1 MLEESQDSDRLT
13 PGSASAREVCI
24 QRHPTQGFGFIAG
37 SQRPVIVRSVSAD
50 GPSIGKLLP
59 GDQILA
65 INEEVVSESPRERVI
80 DLVSPV
86 SEPSCQIQSLLF
98 QSPVSSPRLFQ
109 SPKSAFISAAKKA
122 HLRTNP
128 PKVRFS
134 EQVSFSDPDSTMLK
148 DDSLL
153 LIPNVLKVF
162 LENGQIKSFTFDSRT
177 TVRDV
182 ISSLQDRLSLRYI
195 EHFAL
200 VLESGGLDQNQRLH
214 LLQENQPLS
223 HVVHR
228 TYFQGMKC
236 LFRICFFPKDAAD
249 LLRRD
254 PAAFEYL
261 YIQSRNDVIK
271 ERFGMNWKSDV
282 TLRLAALHIYITVS
296 SARPNQKISL
306 KNVEKEW
313 GLEPFLPLTLL
324 PTIKEKNVCKTL
336 SQLLKTYQ
344 QPPPSGNKVPPLQG
358 KLQYMRVLNDLPPF
372 GGLLFHTVGLDEKQS
387 ATTLLVG
394 PRHGISHVIDLKN
407 NLTTVLTEFSRVAK
421 IQLFRENQGV
431 ARVEVAIHEAKPLVL
446 LMEWPDASN
455 FACLISGYYKLFVD
469 PKRTIYYR
477 TPGQSHMIKADYRS
491 SHHAH
496 PRSGATA
503 ASSWDRRGEERE
515 RHQTRDSASHSQK
528 TPAPLAAE
536 SKHLGLCHVHLRE
549 QQQLQELQTQAEG
562 ELDINENFISQE
574 ASGRARTK
582 SDPTVQSTEAIA
594 GRPESPVQEC
604 SLAFRNRAQTTG
616 KSQRTAGFFC
626 DSCKSRL
633 QADSVGVAVNG
644 GSGGASSKHC
654 SSACASR
661 NGGAVDLMALPPPGN
676 EEEDEEVVD
685 EAKKL
690 QPPQP
695 AIAAPPPGF
704 RDNSSDEDDTKRG
717 QKSQPNPPGEVSA
730 PVSGSIPATGAA
742 AAVSGVMA
750 IALEAVTA
758 REDVPVTLIDNVSTR
773 TVRDHAQELDDA
785 LVSTLQALE
794 ALAASEDFPHQH
806 QPPAQTAG
814 LIVLAAITPE
824 SSLDSGH
831 ETNSSELTDMS
842 EMVSAMKQHQN
853 QAYLLAH
860 HINKDHIF
868 SRRDFPLAIPSCT
881 TQTIGSSGF
890 SMGQIHGGCPPKQV
904 ILTKTVPL
912 KLRASPETPSQV
924 PNPVL
929 QGSNIT
935 QDPIQSEVSV
945 DENMAEKTEPGKVC
959 TSDAATKSVEVLKV
973 PAQGQAPQDAKDPRT
988 PCSDVGKVSPNLKAG
1003 VKVKKTSLPSP
1014 DPANKALPIILPV
1027 DRTASAKTFPTNMC
1041 QDAETASSETIKPSS
1056 SKDLLPVDDLFCTC
1070 PVRETGQQL
1079 RLMDPQTQ
1087 KVVVF
1092 HSSSPENDERI
1103 RAKGLQLASSKD
1115 NTTRA
1120 AGGGADPISAKPKP
1134 QLATKTPHMP
1144 VKVERKD
1151 TAEAKTES
1159 SQGKAHA
1166 EPQKCPPKSLPLLGD
1181 PTNPTCTADKVS
1193 TLPAAE
1199 NKKQGGT
1206 KGKNQRS
1213 APFLSIKNL
1222 LSATFPA
1229 RLRRETDERRAQ
1241 LQKVRQYELEFL
1253 EELLKPKSS
1262 GGEYLPQG
1270 SSPVPSGIPCAC
1282 QLRTSPVLKAPGISR
1297 EQRRSCD
1304 CKRMCRGIRLPD
1316 TPVGSTS
1323 EPQQHRGR
1331 ERPISKTPPATS
1343 KIPHAQGGPKR
1354 PQTLEIKTTRIRSSS
1369 LESREPRGEQASCL
1383 PTCTTPTP
1391 DCVSAPQYKKLQRR
1405 YSIGEVDNAEG
1416 TPLYAEVKPK
1426 SKSLEKEMERV
1437 RATGLRLPTPV
1448 EPVPTQ
1454 THTAASAAEAKGKKG
1469 VFFIQGEELLR
1480 ESRDGAPTEVLLGL
1494 PSEDGDDREKC
1505 CSFCFC
1511 YRKCEAADES
1521 SEKEELSYSIPL
1533 QVLPG
1538 MQLDSR
1544 NVVSKTLQV
1553 LHAEGCSGEDED
1565 VEEEEEEEDEEEPQT
1580 QEIDLRACGTLE
1592 GSLSRVQSLQGK
1604 KFNLPDGFLN
1614 AQLDANELL
1623 SILRQCANSP
1633 QADNESRLQPS
1644 RIAEYKQELAVRFKD
1659 FRAACRR
1666 VASVEK
1672 SPTRMLSVVTASFL
1686 VLCELTQTFI
1696 KLVRGVR
1703 SESQRLQLL
1712 RKVEEVAINY
1722 TLLLRA
1728 AEEAMGHSSSLPN
1741 KSTDA
1746 LEYTKMPNI
1755 KIFSGSSHREL
1766 SHKIAERLGMELGK
1780 VVTKKFSN
1788 QETCVEIGESVRGED
1803 VYIVQSGCGE
1813 INDNLMELLIMINA
1827 CKIASASRVTAV
1839 IPCFPYARQD
1849 KKDKVGSRAPISAKL
1864 VANMLSVSGADHI
1877 ITMDLHASQIQGF
1890 FDIPVDNLYAEPAV
1904 LKWIKEN
1911 IPEWKNCTIVSPD
1924 AGGAKRVT
1932 SIADRLNVD
1941 FALIHK
1947 ERKKANEVDRMVL
1960 VGDVTDRV
1968 AILVDDMA
1976 DTCGTVCHAADKLI
1990 SAGATKVYAILTHG
2004 IFSGPA
2010 VSRINNACF
2019 EAVVVT
2025 NTIPQE
2031 EKMKTCPK
2039 IQVIDISM
2047 ILAEAIRRTHN
2058 GESVSYLFSHVP
2070 L

>member
-1 MLEESQDSDRLT
+1 MAKVQDGHTNTCDSPAMLEESQDGMDSGSLT
-13 PGSASAREVCI
+13 PGPASARQVCI
-24 QRHPTQGFGFIAG
+24 QRHPSQGFGFIAG

-65 INEEVVSESPRERVI
+65 INEEVVSEASRERVI
-80 DLVSPV
+80 DLVRCCKDSIVLTVLQPH
-86 SEPSCQIQSLLF
+86 
-98 QSPVSSPRLFQ
+98 Q

-200 VLESGGLDQNQRLH
+200 MLESGGLDQNQRLH

-236 LFRICFFPKDAAD
+236 LFRICFFPKDPAD

-271 ERFGMNWKSDV
+271 ERFGMDWKSDV

-344 QPPPSGNKVPPLQG
+344 HPPPSGNKVPPLQG

-394 PRHGISHVIDLKN
+394 PRHGIGHVIDLKN

-421 IQLFRENQGV
+421 IQLHRENQGV

-469 PKRTIYYR
+469 PKRAIYYR
-477 TPGQSHMIKADYRS
+477 TPGQSYMIK
-491 SHHAH
+491 
-496 PRSGATA
+496 
-503 ASSWDRRGEERE
+503 
-515 RHQTRDSASHSQK
+515 
-528 TPAPLAAE
+528 
-536 SKHLGLCHVHLRE
+536 
-549 QQQLQELQTQAEG
+549 
-562 ELDINENFISQE
+562 
-574 ASGRARTK
+574 
-582 SDPTVQSTEAIA
+582 
-594 GRPESPVQEC
+594 
-604 SLAFRNRAQTTG
+604 
-616 KSQRTAGFFC
+616 
-626 DSCKSRL
+626 
-633 QADSVGVAVNG
+633 
-644 GSGGASSKHC
+644 
-654 SSACASR
+654 
-661 NGGAVDLMALPPPGN
+661 
-676 EEEDEEVVD
+676 
-685 EAKKL
+685 
-690 QPPQP
+690 
-695 AIAAPPPGF
+695 
-704 RDNSSDEDDTKRG
+704 
-717 QKSQPNPPGEVSA
+717 
-730 PVSGSIPATGAA
+730 
-742 AAVSGVMA
+742 
-750 IALEAVTA
+750 
-758 REDVPVTLIDNVSTR
+758 
-773 TVRDHAQELDDA
+773 
-785 LVSTLQALE
+785 
-794 ALAASEDFPHQH
+794 
-806 QPPAQTAG
+806 AG

-831 ETNSSELTDMS
+831 ETNSSELTDVS

-860 HINKDHIF
+860 HINKERIF
-868 SRRDFPLAIPSCT
+868 SRRDFPLAIPGCT
-881 TQTIGSSGF
+881 TQTIEGGAF
-890 SMGQIHGGCPPKQV
+890 SMGQIRGSCSSKPV
-904 ILTKTVPL
+904 TLSKTVPL
-912 KLRASPETPSQV
+912 KLSPAKETASPGLSSV
-924 PNPVL
+924 K
-929 QGSNIT
+929 QGSNVTHDPLQSEPSEGKKAKSEPTKACT
-935 QDPIQSEVSV
+935 QDRP
-945 DENMAEKTEPGKVC
+945 A
-959 TSDAATKSVEVLKV
+959 KSPEELKV
-973 PAQGQAPQDAKDPRT
+973 SDPGQAPKVGKDQRS
-988 PCSDVGKVSPNLKAG
+988 PCSAVGKLSPNLSAG
-1003 VKVKKTSLPSP
+1003 IKGKKSAPLSP
-1014 DPANKALPIILPV
+1014 DPTNKALPILLAV
-1027 DRTASAKTFPTNMC
+1027 DRTASAKICPTNMC

-1056 SKDLLPVDDLFCTC
+1056 SNDLLPVDDLFCTC
-1070 PVRETGQQL
+1070 PVREPGPQL
-1079 RLMDPQTQ
+1079 RPKDPQSQ

-1092 HSSSPENDERI
+1092 HSSSPTDDERL
-1103 RAKGLQLASSKD
+1103 RDKGLQLASSKEIAA
-1115 NTTRA
+1115 RA
-1120 AGGGADPISAKPKP
+1120 AGGAGADPVLVKPSP
-1134 QLATKTPHMP
+1134 QVPTKYSQSPHIP
-1144 VKVERKD
+1144 VKAERKEA
-1151 TAEAKTES
+1151 AEAKAER
-1159 SQGKAHA
+1159 SQGKAQA
-1166 EPQKCPPKSLPLLGD
+1166 EPQKCPSKTLSLLGD
-1181 PTNPTCTADKVS
+1181 STHLTCSVDKVS
-1193 TLPAAE
+1193 TFPSADS
-1199 NKKQGGT
+1199 KKQGGG
-1206 KGKNQRS
+1206 KGKAQRS

-1229 RLRRETDERRAQ
+1229 RIRRETDERRAQ

-1270 SSPVPSGIPCAC
+1270 SSPVPSGTPCAC

-1316 TPVGSTS
+1316 TPVGSTA

-1331 ERPISKTPPATS
+1331 ERPLSKTPPATS
-1343 KIPHAQGGPKR
+1343 KTPHSQGGQRR
-1354 PQTLEIKTTRIRSSS
+1354 PQTLEIKTTRIRSTS

-1383 PTCTTPTP
+1383 PTCTSSTP
-1391 DCVSAPQYKKLQRR
+1391 DCMGAPQYKKLQRR

-1426 SKSLEKEMERV
+1426 AKSLEKEMERV

-1448 EPVPTQ
+1448 EPVHNQTQ
-1454 THTAASAAEAKGKKG
+1454 THTAAAVVKGKKG
-1469 VFFIQGEELLR
+1469 VFFVQGEELLR
-1480 ESRDGAPTEVLLGL
+1480 ESKEGAPTEMLLGL
-1494 PSEDGDDREKC
+1494 PSEDSDDREKC

-1511 YRKCEAADES
+1511 YRKCEEADES

-1538 MQLDSR
+1538 MQLDSQTLP
-1544 NVVSKTLQV
+1544 VISKTLQV
-1553 LHAEGCSGEDED
+1553 LHAEGCSGEEEEI
-1565 VEEEEEEEDEEEPQT
+1565 EEEEEEEEPQT

-1592 GSLSRVQSLQGK
+1592 GSLARVQSLQGQT
-1604 KFNLPDGFLN
+1604 FSLPDGFLN

-1623 SILRQCANSP
+1623 AILRQCANVP
-1633 QADNESRLQPS
+1633 QVDNESRLQPS
-1644 RIAEYKQELAVRFKD
+1644 RIAEYKQELAVRFKE

-1703 SESQRLQLL
+1703 SEAQRLQLL

-1728 AEEAMGHSSSLPN
+1728 AEDAMGHSSSLPN
-1741 KSTDA
+1741 KS
-1746 LEYTKMPNI
+1746 
-1755 KIFSGSSHREL
+1755 
-1766 SHKIAERLGMELGK
+1766 
-1780 VVTKKFSN
+1780 
-1788 QETCVEIGESVRGED
+1788 
-1803 VYIVQSGCGE
+1803 
-1813 INDNLMELLIMINA
+1813 
-1827 CKIASASRVTAV
+1827 
-1839 IPCFPYARQD
+1839 
-1849 KKDKVGSRAPISAKL
+1849 
-1864 VANMLSVSGADHI
+1864 
-1877 ITMDLHASQIQGF
+1877 
-1890 FDIPVDNLYAEPAV
+1890 
-1904 LKWIKEN
+1904 
-1911 IPEWKNCTIVSPD
+1911 VSPL
-1924 AGGAKRVT
+1924 VT
-1932 SIADRLNVD
+1932 TTTTNMGSL
-1941 FALIHK
+1941 
-1947 ERKKANEVDRMVL
+1947 
-1960 VGDVTDRV
+1960 
-1968 AILVDDMA
+1968 
-1976 DTCGTVCHAADKLI
+1976 
-1990 SAGATKVYAILTHG
+1990 
-2004 IFSGPA
+2004 
-2010 VSRINNACF
+2010 SR
-2019 EAVVVT
+2019 
-2025 NTIPQE
+2025 P
-2031 EKMKTCPK
+2031 MKTLPA
-2039 IQVIDISM
+2039 Q
-2047 ILAEAIRRTHN
+2047 
-2058 GESVSYLFSHVP
+2058 
-2070 L
+2070 

>member
-1 MLEESQDSDRLT
+1 MAKVQDGHTNTCDSPAMLEESQDGMDSGSLT
-13 PGSASAREVCI
+13 PGPASARQVCI
-24 QRHPTQGFGFIAG
+24 QRHPSQGFGFIAG

-65 INEEVVSESPRERVI
+65 INEEVVSEASRERVI
-80 DLVSPV
+80 DLVRCCKDSIVLTVLQPH
-86 SEPSCQIQSLLF
+86 
-98 QSPVSSPRLFQ
+98 Q

-236 LFRICFFPKDAAD
+236 LFRICFFPKDPAD

-271 ERFGMNWKSDV
+271 ERFGMDWKSDV
-282 TLRLAALHIYITVS
+282 TLQLAALHIYITVS

-344 QPPPSGNKVPPLQG
+344 HLPPSGNKVPPLQG

-421 IQLFRENQGV
+421 IQLHRENQGV
-431 ARVEVAIHEAKPLVL
+431 ARVEVAIQEAKPLVL

-477 TPGQSHMIKADYRS
+477 TPGQSYMIK
-491 SHHAH
+491 
-496 PRSGATA
+496 
-503 ASSWDRRGEERE
+503 
-515 RHQTRDSASHSQK
+515 
-528 TPAPLAAE
+528 
-536 SKHLGLCHVHLRE
+536 
-549 QQQLQELQTQAEG
+549 
-562 ELDINENFISQE
+562 
-574 ASGRARTK
+574 
-582 SDPTVQSTEAIA
+582 
-594 GRPESPVQEC
+594 
-604 SLAFRNRAQTTG
+604 
-616 KSQRTAGFFC
+616 
-626 DSCKSRL
+626 
-633 QADSVGVAVNG
+633 
-644 GSGGASSKHC
+644 
-654 SSACASR
+654 
-661 NGGAVDLMALPPPGN
+661 
-676 EEEDEEVVD
+676 
-685 EAKKL
+685 
-690 QPPQP
+690 
-695 AIAAPPPGF
+695 
-704 RDNSSDEDDTKRG
+704 
-717 QKSQPNPPGEVSA
+717 
-730 PVSGSIPATGAA
+730 
-742 AAVSGVMA
+742 
-750 IALEAVTA
+750 
-758 REDVPVTLIDNVSTR
+758 
-773 TVRDHAQELDDA
+773 
-785 LVSTLQALE
+785 
-794 ALAASEDFPHQH
+794 
-806 QPPAQTAG
+806 AG

-831 ETNSSELTDMS
+831 ETNSSELTDVS

-860 HINKDHIF
+860 HINKERIF
-868 SRRDFPLAIPSCT
+868 SRRDFPLAIPGCT
-881 TQTIGSSGF
+881 TQTIGGGAF
-890 SMGQIHGGCPPKQV
+890 SMGQIRGGFPSKPA
-904 ILTKTVPL
+904 ILSKTVPL
-912 KLRASPETPSQV
+912 KLSPGQETASPALSTVEQRSDV
-924 PNPVL
+924 
-929 QGSNIT
+929 T
-935 QDPIQSEVSV
+935 QDPTQSEPS
-945 DENMAEKTEPGKVC
+945 EGKKAKPEPTKAC
-959 TSDAATKSVEVLKV
+959 TPDRPAKSPEELKV
-973 PAQGQAPQDAKDPRT
+973 SDPGQAPK
-988 PCSDVGKVSPNLKAG
+988 VGKDQRSPGTAVGKLSPNFSAG
-1003 VKVKKTSLPSP
+1003 VKGKKSEQLSP
-1014 DPANKALPIILPV
+1014 DTTNKALPILLPV
-1027 DRTASAKTFPTNMC
+1027 DRTASAKVCPTNMC
-1041 QDAETASSETIKPSS
+1041 QDAETASSKTIKPSS
-1056 SKDLLPVDDLFCTC
+1056 SKDLFPIDDLFCTC
-1070 PVRETGQQL
+1070 PVREPGPQL
-1079 RLMDPQTQ
+1079 RLKDPHTQ

-1092 HSSSPENDERI
+1092 HSSSPTDDERLC
-1103 RAKGLQLASSKD
+1103 AKGLQLASSKESAA
-1115 NTTRA
+1115 RA
-1120 AGGGADPISAKPKP
+1120 AGGAGADPVLAKTRP
-1134 QLATKTPHMP
+1134 QVPTKYSQSPHIP
-1144 VKVERKD
+1144 VKAERKEA
-1151 TAEAKTES
+1151 AEAKAER
-1159 SQGKAHA
+1159 SQGKAQA
-1166 EPQKCPPKSLPLLGD
+1166 EPHKCPPKTLPLLGD
-1181 PTNPTCTADKVS
+1181 PTHPTCSVDKVS
-1193 TLPAAE
+1193 TLPSADS
-1199 NKKQGGT
+1199 KYQGGG
-1206 KGKNQRS
+1206 KGKAQRS

-1229 RLRRETDERRAQ
+1229 RIRRETDERRAQ

-1270 SSPVPSGIPCAC
+1270 SSPVPSCTPCAC
-1282 QLRTSPVLKAPGISR
+1282 QLLTSPVLKAPGISR

-1316 TPVGSTS
+1316 TPVGSTA
-1323 EPQQHRGR
+1323 ETQQHRGR
-1331 ERPISKTPPATS
+1331 ERPRSKSPPATS
-1343 KIPHAQGGPKR
+1343 KTPHLQGGQRR
-1354 PQTLEIKTTRIRSSS
+1354 PETLEIKTTRIRSTS

-1383 PTCTTPTP
+1383 PTCTSRTP
-1391 DCVSAPQYKKLQRR
+1391 DCMGAPQYKKLQRR

-1416 TPLYAEVKPK
+1416 TQLYTEVKPK
-1426 SKSLEKEMERV
+1426 AKNLEKEMERV
-1437 RATGLRLPTPV
+1437 RAAGLRLPTTV
-1448 EPVPTQ
+1448 EPVHNQTQ
-1454 THTAASAAEAKGKKG
+1454 THTTAAEAKGKKG

-1480 ESRDGAPTEVLLGL
+1480 ESREGAPTEMLLGL
-1494 PSEDGDDREKC
+1494 PSEDSDDKEKC

-1521 SEKEELSYSIPL
+1521 SEKEELSYSTTL

-1538 MQLDSR
+1538 MQLGSQTLPI
-1544 NVVSKTLQV
+1544 VSKTLQV
-1553 LHAEGCSGEDED
+1553 LHAEGCSGEEEEE
-1565 VEEEEEEEDEEEPQT
+1565 VEEEEEEEPQT

-1592 GSLSRVQSLQGK
+1592 GSLARVESLQGK
-1604 KFNLPDGFLN
+1604 TFSLPDGFLN

-1623 SILRQCANSP
+1623 AILRQCANIP
-1633 QADNESRLQPS
+1633 QVDNESRLQPS
-1644 RIAEYKQELAVRFKD
+1644 RIAEYKQELAVRFKE

-1703 SESQRLQLL
+1703 SEAQRLQLL

-1741 KSTDA
+1741 KS
-1746 LEYTKMPNI
+1746 
-1755 KIFSGSSHREL
+1755 
-1766 SHKIAERLGMELGK
+1766 
-1780 VVTKKFSN
+1780 
-1788 QETCVEIGESVRGED
+1788 
-1803 VYIVQSGCGE
+1803 
-1813 INDNLMELLIMINA
+1813 
-1827 CKIASASRVTAV
+1827 
-1839 IPCFPYARQD
+1839 
-1849 KKDKVGSRAPISAKL
+1849 
-1864 VANMLSVSGADHI
+1864 
-1877 ITMDLHASQIQGF
+1877 
-1890 FDIPVDNLYAEPAV
+1890 
-1904 LKWIKEN
+1904 
-1911 IPEWKNCTIVSPD
+1911 VSPQ
-1924 AGGAKRVT
+1924 VT
-1932 SIADRLNVD
+1932 TITTNMGSL
-1941 FALIHK
+1941 
-1947 ERKKANEVDRMVL
+1947 
-1960 VGDVTDRV
+1960 
-1968 AILVDDMA
+1968 
-1976 DTCGTVCHAADKLI
+1976 
-1990 SAGATKVYAILTHG
+1990 
-2004 IFSGPA
+2004 
-2010 VSRINNACF
+2010 SRPI
-2019 EAVVVT
+2019 
-2025 NTIPQE
+2025 
-2031 EKMKTCPK
+2031 KTLPT
-2039 IQVIDISM
+2039 Q
-2047 ILAEAIRRTHN
+2047 
-2058 GESVSYLFSHVP
+2058 
-2070 L
+2070 

>member
-1 MLEESQDSDRLT
+1 MAKVQDGHTNTCDSPAMLEESQDGMDSGSLT
-13 PGSASAREVCI
+13 PGPASARQVCI
-24 QRHPTQGFGFIAG
+24 QRHPSQGFGFIAG

-65 INEEVVSESPRERVI
+65 INEEVVSEASRERVI
-80 DLVSPV
+80 DLVRCCKDSIVLTVLQPH
-86 SEPSCQIQSLLF
+86 
-98 QSPVSSPRLFQ
+98 Q

-236 LFRICFFPKDAAD
+236 LFRICFFPKDPAD

-271 ERFGMNWKSDV
+271 ERFGMDWKSDV

-344 QPPPSGNKVPPLQG
+344 HPPPSGNKVPPLQG

-394 PRHGISHVIDLKN
+394 PRHGIGHVIDLKN

-421 IQLFRENQGV
+421 IQLHRENQGV

-477 TPGQSHMIKADYRS
+477 TPGQSYMIKADYRG

-496 PRSGATA
+496 PRSGVTA
-503 ASSWDRRGEERE
+503 ASSGDRRGDERE
-515 RHQTRDSASHSQK
+515 RPHTRDPGSQSQK
-528 TPAPLAAE
+528 TATAPLPAE
-536 SKHLGLCHVHLRE
+536 SQHLGLCHVHLRE
-549 QQQLQELQTQAEG
+549 PQQLQGLQMQAEP
-562 ELDINENFISQE
+562 ELDINENLISQE
-574 ASGRARTK
+574 APERPSAK
-582 SDPTVQSTEAIA
+582 SDPMLRSTEAIG
-594 GRPESPVQEC
+594 GRPESPVQE
-604 SLAFRNRAQTTG
+604 SSVVFRSRAQTMG
-616 KSQRTAGFFC
+616 QSQRATRFFC
-626 DSCKSRL
+626 DSCKARL
-633 QADSVGVAVNG
+633 RAEGVAVALNG
-644 GSGGASSKHC
+644 GSSGNSSKHC

-661 NGGAVDLMALPPPGN
+661 DGGAVDLMALPPPGN
-676 EEEDEEVVD
+676 EEEEEVGR
-685 EAKKL
+685 KL
-690 QPPQP
+690 QPPPP

-704 RDNSSDEDDTKRG
+704 RDNSSDEDDSKRG
-717 QKSQPNPPGEVSA
+717 RKSQPNPN
-730 PVSGSIPATGAA
+730 SIPSPSTATGAA
-742 AAVSGVMA
+742 AGKSSAKASAKEVLPA
-750 IALEAVTA
+750 P
-758 REDVPVTLIDNVSTR
+758 EDVPVTLIDNVATR

-794 ALAASEDFPHQH
+794 ALAASEDFPHHPQ
-806 QPPAQTAG
+806 QPAQTTG

-831 ETNSSELTDMS
+831 ETNSSELTDVS

-860 HINKDHIF
+860 HINKERIF
-868 SRRDFPLAIPSCT
+868 SRRDFPLAIPGCT
-881 TQTIGSSGF
+881 TQTIEGGAF
-890 SMGQIHGGCPPKQV
+890 SMGQIRGSCPSKPV
-904 ILTKTVPL
+904 TLSKTVPL
-912 KLRASPETPSQV
+912 KLSPAKETTSPGHSSV
-924 PNPVL
+924 K
-929 QGSNIT
+929 QGSNVT
-935 QDPIQSEVSV
+935 QDPSQSEPS
-945 DENMAEKTEPGKVC
+945 EGKKAKPEPTKVC
-959 TSDAATKSVEVLKV
+959 TQDRPAKSPEELKV
-973 PAQGQAPQDAKDPRT
+973 SDPGQAPKVSKDQRS
-988 PCSDVGKVSPNLKAG
+988 PCSAVGKLSPNLSAG
-1003 VKVKKTSLPSP
+1003 IKGKKSAPLSP
-1014 DPANKALPIILPV
+1014 DPTNKALPILLAV
-1027 DRTASAKTFPTNMC
+1027 DRTASTKICPTNMC

-1056 SKDLLPVDDLFCTC
+1056 SNDLLPVDDLFCTC
-1070 PVRETGQQL
+1070 PVREPGPQL
-1079 RLMDPQTQ
+1079 RPKDPQSQ

-1092 HSSSPENDERI
+1092 HSSSPTDDERL
-1103 RAKGLQLASSKD
+1103 RAKGLQLASSKE
-1115 NTTRA
+1115 TAARA
-1120 AGGGADPISAKPKP
+1120 AGGAGADPVLAKPSP
-1134 QLATKTPHMP
+1134 QVPTKSSQSPHIP
-1144 VKVERKD
+1144 VKAERKEA
-1151 TAEAKTES
+1151 AEAKAER
-1159 SQGKAHA
+1159 SQGKAQA
-1166 EPQKCPPKSLPLLGD
+1166 EPQKCPAKTLSLLGD
-1181 PTNPTCTADKVS
+1181 PTHPTCSVDKVS
-1193 TLPAAE
+1193 TFPSADS
-1199 NKKQGGT
+1199 KKQGSG
-1206 KGKNQRS
+1206 KGKAQRS

-1229 RLRRETDERRAQ
+1229 RIRRETDERRAQ

-1270 SSPVPSGIPCAC
+1270 SSPVPSGTPCAC

-1316 TPVGSTS
+1316 TPVGSTA

-1331 ERPISKTPPATS
+1331 ERSLSKTPPATS
-1343 KIPHAQGGPKR
+1343 KTPHSQGGPRR
-1354 PQTLEIKTTRIRSSS
+1354 PQTLEIKTTRIRSTS

-1383 PTCTTPTP
+1383 PTCTSRTP
-1391 DCVSAPQYKKLQRR
+1391 DCMGAPQYKKLQRR

-1426 SKSLEKEMERV
+1426 AKSLEKEMERV
-1437 RATGLRLPTPV
+1437 RATGLRLPMPV
-1448 EPVPTQ
+1448 EPVHNQTQ
-1454 THTAASAAEAKGKKG
+1454 THMAAAAAKGKKG
-1469 VFFIQGEELLR
+1469 VFFVQGEELLR
-1480 ESRDGAPTEVLLGL
+1480 ESREGAPTEMLLGL
-1494 PSEDGDDREKC
+1494 PSEDSDDREKC

-1538 MQLDSR
+1538 MQLDSQTLP
-1544 NVVSKTLQV
+1544 VVSKTLQV
-1553 LHAEGCSGEDED
+1553 LHAEGCSGEEEEI
-1565 VEEEEEEEDEEEPQT
+1565 EEEEEEEEPQT

-1592 GSLSRVQSLQGK
+1592 GSLARVQSLQGK
-1604 KFNLPDGFLN
+1604 TFSLPDGFLN

-1623 SILRQCANSP
+1623 AILRQCANVP
-1633 QADNESRLQPS
+1633 QVDNESRLQPS
-1644 RIAEYKQELAVRFKD
+1644 RIVEYKQELAVRFKE

-1703 SESQRLQLL
+1703 SEAQRLQLL

-1728 AEEAMGHSSSLPN
+1728 AEDAMGHSSSLPN
-1741 KSTDA
+1741 KSMSPQVT
-1746 LEYTKMPNI
+1746 TTTTNM
-1755 KIFSGSSHREL
+1755 GSL
-1766 SHKIAERLGMELGK
+1766 SR
-1780 VVTKKFSN
+1780 
-1788 QETCVEIGESVRGED
+1788 
-1803 VYIVQSGCGE
+1803 
-1813 INDNLMELLIMINA
+1813 
-1827 CKIASASRVTAV
+1827 
-1839 IPCFPYARQD
+1839 P
-1849 KKDKVGSRAPISAKL
+1849 
-1864 VANMLSVSGADHI
+1864 
-1877 ITMDLHASQIQGF
+1877 
-1890 FDIPVDNLYAEPAV
+1890 
-1904 LKWIKEN
+1904 
-1911 IPEWKNCTIVSPD
+1911 
-1924 AGGAKRVT
+1924 
-1932 SIADRLNVD
+1932 
-1941 FALIHK
+1941 
-1947 ERKKANEVDRMVL
+1947 
-1960 VGDVTDRV
+1960 
-1968 AILVDDMA
+1968 
-1976 DTCGTVCHAADKLI
+1976 
-1990 SAGATKVYAILTHG
+1990 
-2004 IFSGPA
+2004 
-2010 VSRINNACF
+2010 
-2019 EAVVVT
+2019 
-2025 NTIPQE
+2025 
-2031 EKMKTCPK
+2031 MKTLPT
-2039 IQVIDISM
+2039 Q
-2047 ILAEAIRRTHN
+2047 
-2058 GESVSYLFSHVP
+2058 
-2070 L
+2070 

>member
-1 MLEESQDSDRLT
+1 MAKVQDGHSNACDSPAMLEESQDSGRLT

-24 QRHPTQGFGFIAG
+24 QRHPSQGFGFVAG
-37 SQRPVIVRSVSAD
+37 SQRPVIVRSVSED

-65 INEEVVSESPRERVI
+65 INDEVVSESPRERVI
-80 DLVSPV
+80 DLVR
-86 SEPSCQIQSLLF
+86 SCKDSIVLTVLQ
-98 QSPVSSPRLFQ
+98 PHQ

-271 ERFGMNWKSDV
+271 ERFGMDWKSDV

-344 QPPPSGNKVPPLQG
+344 QPPPSGNKG

-503 ASSWDRRGEERE
+503 ASSGDRRGEERE
-515 RHQTRDSASHSQK
+515 RPQTRDPASHSQK
-528 TPAPLAAE
+528 TTAPLAAE

-562 ELDINENFISQE
+562 ELDINENLISQE
-574 ASGRARTK
+574 APGRPRTK
-582 SDPTVQSTEAIA
+582 SDPTLQSTEAIA
-594 GRPESPVQEC
+594 GRPESPVQE
-604 SLAFRNRAQTTG
+604 SSVAFRNRAQTMG
-616 KSQRTAGFFC
+616 QSQQTARFFC
-626 DSCKSRL
+626 DSCKARL
-633 QADSVGVAVNG
+633 QADGVDVAVNG
-644 GSGGASSKHC
+644 GSGGTSSKHC

-685 EAKKL
+685 EGEKL

-717 QKSQPNPPGEVSA
+717 RRSLPNPVSA
-730 PVSGSIPATGAA
+730 PVPSSSTATGAA
-742 AAVSGVMA
+742 AAKSGVKA
-750 IALEAVTA
+750 IATEAVPA

-794 ALAASEDFPHQH
+794 ALAASEDFPHHH

-831 ETNSSELTDMS
+831 ETNSSELTDVS

-868 SRRDFPLAIPSCT
+868 SRRDFPLAIPGCT
-881 TQTIGSSGF
+881 TQTIGSGAF

-912 KLRASPETPSQV
+912 KLRASQETASQG
-924 PNPVL
+924 PNPVE
-929 QGSNIT
+929 QGSNVT
-935 QDPIQSEVSV
+935 QDQTQSETSM
-945 DENMAEKTEPGKVC
+945 DENKAAKPEPSKVC
-959 TSDAATKSVEVLKV
+959 TSDLPTKSTEVLKV
-973 PAQGQAPQDAKDPRT
+973 SAQGQAPHDVKDERT
-988 PCSDVGKVSPNLKAG
+988 PCSDVVKVSPNPSAG
-1003 VKVKKTSLPSP
+1003 VKVKKSSLPSP
-1014 DPANKALPIILPV
+1014 DPTNKALPILLPV
-1027 DRTASAKTFPTNMC
+1027 DRTASAKICPTNMC

-1056 SKDLLPVDDLFCTC
+1056 AKDLLPVDDLFCTC
-1070 PVRETGQQL
+1070 PVREPGQQL
-1079 RLMDPQTQ
+1079 RLKDPQTQ
-1087 KVVVF
+1087 KLVVF
-1092 HSSSPENDERI
+1092 HSSSPTNDERN

-1115 NTTRA
+1115 NTARA
-1120 AGGGADPISAKPKP
+1120 AGGGADPILTKPNP
-1134 QLATKTPHMP
+1134 QLPSKTPHMP
-1144 VKVERKD
+1144 VKAERKD
-1151 TAEAKTES
+1151 AAEAKTDI

-1166 EPQKCPPKSLPLLGD
+1166 EPQKCPLKSLPLLGD
-1181 PTNPTCTADKVS
+1181 PANPTCTVEKVS

-1206 KGKNQRS
+1206 KGKTQRS

-1229 RLRRETDERRAQ
+1229 RMRRETDERRAQ

-1270 SSPVPSGIPCAC
+1270 SSPVPSGTPCAC

-1316 TPVGSTS
+1316 TPVGSTA

-1331 ERPISKTPPATS
+1331 ERALSKTPPATS
-1343 KIPHAQGGPKR
+1343 KVPHAQGGPRR

-1383 PTCTTPTP
+1383 PTCTTRTP
-1391 DCVSAPQYKKLQRR
+1391 DCIGAPQYKKLQRR

-1448 EPVPTQ
+1448 EPVHTQ
-1454 THTAASAAEAKGKKG
+1454 THTAAADAKGKKG

-1480 ESRDGAPTEVLLGL
+1480 ESREGAPTEVLLGL

-1553 LHAEGCSGEDED
+1553 LHAEGCSGEDEE
-1565 VEEEEEEEDEEEPQT
+1565 VEEEEEEEEPQT

-1592 GSLSRVQSLQGK
+1592 GSLARVQALQGK
-1604 KFNLPDGFLN
+1604 TFSLPDGFLN

-1623 SILRQCANSP
+1623 AILRQCANSP

-1644 RIAEYKQELAVRFKD
+1644 RIAEYKQELAVHFKE

-1741 KSTDA
+1741 KS
-1746 LEYTKMPNI
+1746 
-1755 KIFSGSSHREL
+1755 
-1766 SHKIAERLGMELGK
+1766 
-1780 VVTKKFSN
+1780 
-1788 QETCVEIGESVRGED
+1788 
-1803 VYIVQSGCGE
+1803 
-1813 INDNLMELLIMINA
+1813 
-1827 CKIASASRVTAV
+1827 
-1839 IPCFPYARQD
+1839 
-1849 KKDKVGSRAPISAKL
+1849 
-1864 VANMLSVSGADHI
+1864 
-1877 ITMDLHASQIQGF
+1877 
-1890 FDIPVDNLYAEPAV
+1890 
-1904 LKWIKEN
+1904 
-1911 IPEWKNCTIVSPD
+1911 VSP
-1924 AGGAKRVT
+1924 
-1932 SIADRLNVD
+1932 
-1941 FALIHK
+1941 
-1947 ERKKANEVDRMVL
+1947 
-1960 VGDVTDRV
+1960 
-1968 AILVDDMA
+1968 
-1976 DTCGTVCHAADKLI
+1976 
-1990 SAGATKVYAILTHG
+1990 
-2004 IFSGPA
+2004 
-2010 VSRINNACF
+2010 
-2019 EAVVVT
+2019 
-2025 NTIPQE
+2025 
-2031 EKMKTCPK
+2031 
-2039 IQVIDISM
+2039 QVITTTSNMGSLSRPIKTLS
-2047 ILAEAIRRTHN
+2047 TQ
-2058 GESVSYLFSHVP
+2058 
-2070 L
+2070 